1 NQQQRGG
8 GDDVKTLWI
17 GDLLHWMDETY
28 LHTCFSHTNQVV
40 FLLSFMQSAE
50 EAIGSLNGT
59 VIGKN
64 TVRLSWGRS
73 PNKQWRSDSGNQW
86 NGGYS
91 RGQGYNNG
99 YANQDSNMYATA
111 AAAVPGAS

>member
-1 NQQQRGG
+1 MEGMVQCLMEIQITQQ
-8 GDDVKTLWI
+8 K
-17 GDLLHWMDETY
+17 
-28 LHTCFSHTNQVV
+28 
-40 FLLSFMQSAE
+40 SAE
-50 EAIGSLNGT
+50 EAIENLNGT

-73 PNKQWRSDSGNQW
+73 PNRQWRGEAGLQW

-91 RGQGYNNG
+91 RGQGYSNG